1 VRIIHPDPLQSRAI
15 VQAMYCV
22 ASACGRIELLPV
34 EQESIEAMQ
43 RHQLQQ
49 PGLLPAPAASTLKEL
64 PAGLDQ
70 IRSDPVMRRV
80 TVQML
85 ALLPFLDRKV
95 LPEKAA
101 VVHAVA
107 DRLGVDDVGLKILR
121 LAVKRQYRRMGFG
134 MMRRS
139 VAFYWSPTGKARM
152 RDWLDMLRIATPAVP
167 GLHGL
172 MVDKALL
179 ARYSALARYPSDTL
193 GHHLFRFYTERAFP
207 LPGEPRSFPE
217 GWAKHEIYHIISEYE
232 TSDPGEMLNAAF
244 SAGNTEVLCMDIL
257 MLTLLQF
264 QAGVQVM
271 PGPRLEGALRPDAF
285 FRAVARGSA
294 TNVDLLNGW
303 DLWTVMDLPLDE
315 LRRRFQ
321 VPPLN
326 DDERI
331 ALAEC
336 NALMA

>member
-1 VRIIHPDPLQSRAI
+1 
-15 VQAMYCV
+15 
-22 ASACGRIELLPV
+22 
-34 EQESIEAMQ
+34 
-43 RHQLQQ
+43 
-49 PGLLPAPAASTLKEL
+49 
-64 PAGLDQ
+64 
-70 IRSDPVMRRV
+70 
-80 TVQML
+80 
-85 ALLPFLDRKV
+85 
-95 LPEKAA
+95 
-101 VVHAVA
+101 
-107 DRLGVDDVGLKILR
+107 
-121 LAVKRQYRRMGFG
+121 
-134 MMRRS
+134 
-139 VAFYWSPTGKARM
+139 
-152 RDWLDMLRIATPAVP
+152 
-167 GLHGL
+167 
-172 MVDKALL
+172 
-179 ARYSALARYPSDTL
+179 
-193 GHHLFRFYTERAFP
+193 
-207 LPGEPRSFPE
+207 
-217 GWAKHEIYHIISEYE
+217 
-232 TSDPGEMLNAAF
+232 
-244 SAGNTEVLCMDIL
+244 VLCMDIL